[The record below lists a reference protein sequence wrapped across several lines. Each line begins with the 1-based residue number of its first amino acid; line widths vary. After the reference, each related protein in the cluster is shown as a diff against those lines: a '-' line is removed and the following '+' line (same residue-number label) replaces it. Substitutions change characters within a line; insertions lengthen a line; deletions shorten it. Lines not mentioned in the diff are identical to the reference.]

1 MFDLNKSIN
10 SVPKIDGV
18 ISEEYLTVEAASQ
31 ITGYNGQY
39 IRRLLRSG
47 KLIGVRA
54 GQTWLILFD
63 SLVQY
68 LDTIRLISDRRWGS
82 RKPQTPPQ

>member
-1 MFDLNKSIN
+1 MFDLNKSIT
-10 SVPKIDGV
+10 STPKIDGV

-39 IRRLLRSG
+39 LRRLLRSG
-47 KLIGVRA
+47 KLVGVRV

-63 SLVQY
+63 SLVHY

-82 RKPQTPPQ
+82 RKASLPPQ

>member
-1 MFDLNKSIN
+1 MFDINKSIYSN
-10 SVPKIDGV
+10 PKIDGV
-18 ISEEYLTVEAASQ
+18 ISDEYLTVEAASQ

-39 IRRLLRSG
+39 LRRLLRSG
-47 KLIGVRA
+47 KLVGVRV

-63 SLVQY
+63 SLIYY

-82 RKPQTPPQ
+82 KKPPIPPQ